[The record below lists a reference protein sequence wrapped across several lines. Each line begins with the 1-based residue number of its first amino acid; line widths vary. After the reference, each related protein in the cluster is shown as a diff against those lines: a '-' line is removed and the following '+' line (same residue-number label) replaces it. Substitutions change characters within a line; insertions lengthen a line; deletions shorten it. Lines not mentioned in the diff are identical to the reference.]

1 LGEIELE
8 LPWPPSVNHYYGRHG
23 NRTFI
28 AKRGVEYREIVN
40 SIFKRKYPDMEPI
53 DSLVKLRCLFFSPDK
68 RKRDL
73 GNLDKCL
80 LDALTKAGVWEDD
93 YLVDDQRFRRARHE
107 DGSLYVVKDGFVYVK
122 IIF

>member
-1 LGEIELE
+1 
-8 LPWPPSVNHYYGRHG
+8 
-23 NRTFI
+23 
-28 AKRGVEYREIVN
+28 
-40 SIFKRKYPDMEPI
+40 MEPI
-53 DSLVKLRCLFFSPDK
+53 DSLVRLLCLFFSPDK

-80 LDALTKAGVWEDD
+80 LDALTKAGVWEHD